1 MPYADGGRGDRL
13 LLGLV
18 SWGLGAAAVIR
29 PGIRWTSAVSL
40 LSCCVSLLVQLA
52 EVHRLTELG
61 DWSALMDTM
70 EDLIVDGF
78 AAAVVALIGY
88 SANKRKHT
96 RTKNEP

>member
-1 MPYADGGRGDRL
+1 MNNLLSL

-40 LSCCVSLLVQLA
+40 LSCCVSLLLQLA

-70 EDLIVDGF
+70 DAVL
-78 AAAVVALIGY
+78 AAAILLMAVTVVLNLIALFR
-88 SANKRKHT
+88 AK
-96 RTKNEP
+96 

>member
-1 MPYADGGRGDRL
+1 MNNLLSL

-70 EDLIVDGF
+70 DAVL
-78 AAAVVALIGY
+78 AAAILLMVVTAVLNLIAL
-88 SANKRKHT
+88 ARAK
-96 RTKNEP
+96 

>member
-1 MPYADGGRGDRL
+1 MNNLLSL

-40 LSCCVSLLVQLA
+40 LSCCVSLLLQLA

-70 EDLIVDGF
+70 DAVL
-78 AAAVVALIGY
+78 AAAILLMVVTAVLNLIAL
-88 SANKRKHT
+88 ARAK
-96 RTKNEP
+96 

>member
-1 MPYADGGRGDRL
+1 MNNLLSL

-70 EDLIVDGF
+70 DAVL
-78 AAAVVALIGY
+78 AAAILLVAVTAVLNLI
-88 SANKRKHT
+88 ALFRAK
-96 RTKNEP
+96 

>member
-1 MPYADGGRGDRL
+1 MNNLLSL

-29 PGIRWTSAVSL
+29 PGIRWTIAVSL

-70 EDLIVDGF
+70 DAVL
-78 AAAVVALIGY
+78 AAAILLMAVTAALNLI
-88 SANKRKHT
+88 ALFRAK
-96 RTKNEP
+96 

>member
-1 MPYADGGRGDRL
+1 MNNLLSL

-70 EDLIVDGF
+70 DAVL
-78 AAAVVALIGY
+78 AAAILLMAVTAVLNLIALFR
-88 SANKRKHT
+88 AK
-96 RTKNEP
+96 

>member
-1 MPYADGGRGDRL
+1 MNNLLSL

-29 PGIRWTSAVSL
+29 PGIRWISAVSL
-40 LSCCVSLLVQLA
+40 LSCCVSLLLQLA

-70 EDLIVDGF
+70 DAVL
-78 AAAVVALIGY
+78 AAAILLMAVTAVLNLIALFR
-88 SANKRKHT
+88 AK
-96 RTKNEP
+96 

>member
-1 MPYADGGRGDRL
+1 MNNLLSL

-40 LSCCVSLLVQLA
+40 LSCCVSLLLQLA

-70 EDLIVDGF
+70 DAVL
-78 AAAVVALIGY
+78 AAAILLMAVTAVLNLIAL
-88 SANKRKHT
+88 ARAK
-96 RTKNEP
+96 

>member
-1 MPYADGGRGDRL
+1 MNNLLSL

-40 LSCCVSLLVQLA
+40 LSCCVSLLLQLA

-70 EDLIVDGF
+70 DAVL
-78 AAAVVALIGY
+78 AAAILLMAVTAVLNLIALFR
-88 SANKRKHT
+88 AK
-96 RTKNEP
+96 

>member
-1 MPYADGGRGDRL
+1 MNNLLSL

-40 LSCCVSLLVQLA
+40 LSCCVSLLLQLA

-70 EDLIVDGF
+70 DAVL
-78 AAAVVALIGY
+78 AAAILLMVVTAVLNLIALFR
-88 SANKRKHT
+88 AK
-96 RTKNEP
+96 

>member
-1 MPYADGGRGDRL
+1 MNNLLSL

-29 PGIRWTSAVSL
+29 PGIRWTSSVSL
-40 LSCCVSLLVQLA
+40 LSCCVSLLLQLA

-70 EDLIVDGF
+70 DAVL
-78 AAAVVALIGY
+78 AAAILLMAVTAVLNLIALFR
-88 SANKRKHT
+88 AK
-96 RTKNEP
+96 

>member
-1 MPYADGGRGDRL
+1 MNNLLSL

-40 LSCCVSLLVQLA
+40 LSCCVSLLLQLA

-70 EDLIVDGF
+70 DAVL
-78 AAAVVALIGY
+78 AAAILLMAVTAVLNLIALFRV
-88 SANKRKHT
+88 K
-96 RTKNEP
+96 

>member
-1 MPYADGGRGDRL
+1 MNNLLSL

-70 EDLIVDGF
+70 DAVL
-78 AAAVVALIGY
+78 AAAILLMAVTAVLNLIAL
-88 SANKRKHT
+88 ARAK
-96 RTKNEP
+96 